1 MLSTLTIQN
10 FGLIDRLSLEFD
22 GGLNIL
28 TGETGAGK
36 SIVIGALRIA
46 LGDRVS
52 SSKLRDAKQ
61 PCVVEA
67 AFDLKSRELRELK
80 VLEDFLSKEDSS
92 LIIQRTYSP
101 DGRNKI
107 KINGMSVTA
116 GQLREIGDHLI
127 DFHGPHDHQ
136 MLLSSDSHKGMLDR
150 LVDFGDLLAD
160 YGKTYTEYFQL
171 QKKLEE
177 IQGLAVS
184 RDRELDMIAHQVK
197 ELEQVPLEDEA
208 YEDLAQTQTKI
219 NSAEKLNDCAVELI
233 QLLEGGQNGVS
244 ESIRQ
249 SFGPMKTLNKIDER
263 TAPLMESLDQFQET
277 NEQLLAELR
286 DYSRGLSFDPQEAQ
300 EINNR
305 IDIYD
310 DIKKKYGPALADA
323 KIFYEEIRQKYDLL
337 MNLEHSDSE
346 LRQGLESLKKNL
358 ISEARK
364 ITKVRQKAA
373 GTLKQTIE
381 KELSELGI
389 AKVKFEARVE
399 RDEFGVDGQDAVTFF
414 ISPNAGEDLKPLAQI
429 VSSGEAARVM
439 LALKKALIKVD
450 PIPVLIFDEI
460 DAQIGGRLGA
470 VTGKKLREISGNR
483 QVILITHLP
492 QIASFADSHF
502 KVVKAVKDGRAVT
515 GVEVLD
521 KEQRVDEIAKM
532 MSGEKTSRISVEHA
546 HDMLAKAGQ

>member
-52 SSKLRDAKQ
+52 SSQLRDAKQ

-107 KINGMSVTA
+107 KINGMSVTV

-219 NSAEKLNDCAVELI
+219 NNAEKLNDCAVELI